1 MNIEN
6 GQTKDKIII
15 LLKKNDGLTTGELSR
30 HVGITP
36 MGIRQHLLALERKNL
51 IRYEMKKNGIG
62 RPAFVYRL
70 TELAD
75 DVFPKGYP
83 SFTLDLLSDLEAT
96 DGRDKIDA
104 VFRKRKERLF
114 EKMAGLL
121 ARYDFDEKINVLS
134 TVLGENGYFVELAD
148 EGNGYALNLYNCP
161 ISRISY
167 SYSEACNYEME
178 LISEL
183 LGTPATLN
191 KAVSNRDSYCSV
203 GIPKA

>member
-75 DVFPKGYP
+75 DVFPKGGLRTSVSTISGIP
-83 SFTLDLLSDLEAT
+83 LQAILGKGVSIFIRSQNCLDT
-96 DGRDKIDA
+96 
-104 VFRKRKERLF
+104 
-114 EKMAGLL
+114 
-121 ARYDFDEKINVLS
+121 
-134 TVLGENGYFVELAD
+134 
-148 EGNGYALNLYNCP
+148 
-161 ISRISY
+161 RIS
-167 SYSEACNYEME
+167 
-178 LISEL
+178 
-183 LGTPATLN
+183 G
-191 KAVSNRDSYCSV
+191 
-203 GIPKA
+203 